1 MANPASPPAIDWAM
15 YQSKIA
21 VPGLVESFKKQ
32 YEALKVPYPA
42 DKVSPQID
50 VQAKEAV
57 RVYILQINYSF
68 NWYLQ
73 CSSLQNLA
81 SSNQCFYRR
90 VQLSY
95 RNIRSRIESLEERH
109 PIRAH
114 DDGGVCR
121 ELPR

>member
-50 VQAKEAV
+50 AQAKEAV

-68 NWYLQ
+68 NWYLVLFSTK
-73 CSSLQNLA
+73 SSKQQSML
-81 SSNQCFYRR
+81 
-90 VQLSY
+90 LSP
-95 RNIRSRIESLEERH
+95 SPTLVSQH
-109 PIRAH
+109 PK
-114 DDGGVCR
+114 
-121 ELPR
+121 PN